1 MTAALSVRHRDRW
14 TTDDLDA
21 LPEDGVRREL
31 IDGALFVSPSPT
43 SRHQQLVLRLAI
55 ALERTRPDQWAV
67 THGVEVRISRHRSL
81 TPDVLVV
88 DAKADAPGPSHFAPH
103 EVLLVV
109 EVVSPGSTTMDRITK
124 PRLYAHA
131 GIPHYW
137 RIETHPT
144 IAIHTH
150 QLTHHHTYH
159 PTGRHTDRLRAS
171 EPGPI
176 DLPVAEFSRIAR
188 ATG

>member
-14 TTDDLDA
+14 NTDDLDA

-31 IDGALFVSPSPT
+31 IDGALFVSPSPSYLHQKIA
-43 SRHQQLVLRLAI
+43 SRVEGELEAACPPEWGVVQGVQLRI
-55 ALERTRPDQWAV
+55 NRYRAV
-67 THGVEVRISRHRSL
+67 V
-81 TPDVLVV
+81 PDVMVV
-88 DAKADAPGPSHFAPH
+88 SAKAAAGWPTSFAPH

-171 EPGPI
+171 EPWPI

>member
-1 MTAALSVRHRDRW
+1 MVSAKAAR
-14 TTDDLDA
+14 
-21 LPEDGVRREL
+21 
-31 IDGALFVSPSPT
+31 
-43 SRHQQLVLRLAI
+43 RLA
-55 ALERTRPDQWAV
+55 
-67 THGVEVRISRHRSL
+67 
-81 TPDVLVV
+81 
-88 DAKADAPGPSHFAPH
+88 DAFAPH

-171 EPGPI
+171 EPWPI